1 METIPRKSTRRSPAA
16 MAASAMTG
24 DRVTNTSAD
33 EAASPIANP
42 SIEAGQDATPLD
54 VTVILPAYNEEEALA
69 DDLADVRAAM
79 DTQKRSYEIM
89 VVDDG
94 SRDRT
99 AEVAEGIEWVRLERH
114 PFNRGTG
121 AARTTGIKAARG
133 EIIVFTDA
141 DRTYPN
147 DRIPEMLDMMDSGAD
162 MIIGARRVEAGT
174 MRWLRTPAKLFL
186 RKLAEYMT
194 GSRIP
199 DLNSGLRAQRK
210 NATMRFLPILPTT
223 HSWVSTITIAF
234 LASGYVVRWLPIDY
248 YARVGSSTFH
258 PLRDSYN
265 YLSLIVRTV
274 MYFNPLKIF
283 LPVSL
288 ALLGIGTLKY
298 ILIDVFSLYGRLIWP
313 IPPMRS
319 VTTAVLF
326 TGLQVL
332 VIGLLADLIVKR
344 TKL

>member
-1 METIPRKSTRRSPAA
+1 MTQQIHNRDDRPQTAGPA
-16 MAASAMTG
+16 
-24 DRVTNTSAD
+24 D
-33 EAASPIANP
+33 
-42 SIEAGQDATPLD
+42 LD
-54 VTVILPAYNEEEALA
+54 VSIILPAYNEEAA
-69 DDLADVRAAM
+69 IGDDLDDIRKTMEASGYR
-79 DTQKRSYEIM
+79 YEIM

-94 SRDRT
+94 SRDGT
-99 AEVAEGIEWVRLERH
+99 VAVARQRDWVRVIEH

-121 AARTTGIKAARG
+121 AARTTGMRAARG
-133 EIIVFTDA
+133 AVVVFTDA

-147 DRIPEMLDMMDSGAD
+147 ARIPEMLAMIDAGAD
-162 MIIGARRVEAGT
+162 MIIGARNVEAGT
-174 MRWLRTPAKLFL
+174 LRWLRVPAKLLL

-199 DLNSGLRAQRK
+199 DLNSGLRAQRRD
-210 NATMRFLPILPTT
+210 ATLRFLPILPTT

-234 LASGYVVRWLPIDY
+234 LASGYLVEWLPIDY
-248 YARVGSSTFH
+248 FPRVGKSTFH

-283 LPVSL
+283 LPL
-288 ALLGIGTLKY
+288 AIILLGVATLKY
-298 ILIDVFSLYGRLIWP
+298 GLIDVFLLHKGIVWP

-319 VTTAVLF
+319 VTLALLV

-344 TKL
+344 TQL